1 MLEVGTKVKDFML
14 KDSLG
19 NETRLSDY
27 LGKKIVLYF
36 YPKNNTPG
44 CNSQACGF
52 RDNFNEYENED
63 VVVLGISKD
72 DIGSHLN
79 FKNKFDLPFKT
90 LSDESLEVIKY
101 FEAYGEK
108 SMFGKKYMGI
118 LRITY
123 IIDENGIII
132 HTMPK
137 VSAKDNAKDVLK
149 VLKKIK

>member
-14 KDSLG
+14 KDNLG

-63 VVVLGISKD
+63 IVVLGISKD

-149 VLKKIK
+149 VLKKLK

>member
-149 VLKKIK
+149 VLKKLK

>member
-63 VVVLGISKD
+63 IVVLGISKD

-149 VLKKIK
+149 VLKKLK

>member
-63 VVVLGISKD
+63 VVVIGISKD

-149 VLKKIK
+149 VLKKLK

>member
-14 KDSLG
+14 KDNLG

-52 RDNFNEYENED
+52 RDNFNEYANED

-108 SMFGKKYMGI
+108 SMFGKKYMGV

-132 HTMPK
+132 HAMPK

-149 VLKKIK
+149 VLKKLK

>member
-14 KDSLG
+14 KDNLG

-149 VLKKIK
+149 VLKKLK

>member
-44 CNSQACGF
+44 CNSQACSF

-72 DIGSHLN
+72 DLESHVN
-79 FKNKFDLPFKT
+79 FNNKFDLPFKT

-108 SMFGKKYMGI
+108 SMFGKKYMGV

-149 VLKKIK
+149 VLKKLK

>member
-79 FKNKFDLPFKT
+79 FKNKFNLPFKT

-132 HTMPK
+132 YTMPK

-149 VLKKIK
+149 VLKKLK

>member
-63 VVVLGISKD
+63 IVVLGISKD
-72 DIGSHLN
+72 DVGSHLN

-149 VLKKIK
+149 VLKKLK

>member
-72 DIGSHLN
+72 DLESHVN
-79 FKNKFDLPFKT
+79 FNNKFDLPFKT

-108 SMFGKKYMGI
+108 SMFGKKYMGV

-137 VSAKDNAKDVLK
+137 VSAKDNAKDVLR
-149 VLKKIK
+149 VLKKLK